1 MSALIFL
8 RIFSLFPSS
17 AARSTFLSMFA
28 VVVGLLTLFV
38 VGLLVVVVA
47 GLAVVV
53 EHVVD
58 DGLAV
63 VWLRHNF
70 LSTFELCKSPLVCWS
85 LLGETKL

>member
-1 MSALIFL
+1 
-8 RIFSLFPSS
+8 
-17 AARSTFLSMFA
+17 MFA
-28 VVVGLLTLFV
+28 AVVGQLTLFV
-38 VGLLVVVVA
+38 VGLLVVVVVVVVVVVGIA
-47 GLAVVV
+47 VV

-70 LSTFELCKSPLVCWS
+70 LSTFELFKSPLVCWS